1 MRSHRILCRDWMWK
15 KLREYREEEYLML
28 SGIQHFTFCRRQW
41 ALIHIEQQWEENFHT
56 VDGRI
61 MHENAH
67 DGFSCEKRKDTII
80 SRGMPVYSRSMGVSG
95 ICDVVEFKRSKDGVY
110 IKQFDDTFEVM
121 PIEYK
126 RGKPKEDISDILQV
140 AAQVMCLEEMLVC
153 TIEKGALFY
162 GQTRRRME
170 VQVTAELRQQVR
182 DMFVEMHQYYER
194 GYTPRVKKSKACS
207 ACSLKDICLPELER
221 ARSAKAYIVRS
232 LEEESE

>member
-1 MRSHRILCRDWMWK
+1 MK
-15 KLREYREEEYLML
+15 EYKEEDYLML
-28 SGIQHFTFCRRQW
+28 SGIQHFIFCRRQW

-56 VDGRI
+56 MDGRI

-80 SRGMPVYSRSMGVSG
+80 SRGMPVYSGTMGVSG
-95 ICDVVEFKRSKDGVY
+95 ICDIVEFKHSKDGAY
-110 IKQFDDTFEVM
+110 IRKFDDTFEVT

-126 RGKPKEDISDILQV
+126 RGKPKKDASDILQV
-140 AAQVMCLEEMLVC
+140 AAQVMCLEEMLSC

-170 VQVTAELRQQVR
+170 VPVTGELRKQVS
-182 DMFVEMHQYYER
+182 DIFAEMHQYYER

-207 ACSLKDICLPELER
+207 SCSLKDICLPELER
-221 ARSAKAYIVRS
+221 ARSAKSYVKRY
-232 LEEESE
+232 LEEKPE

>member
-1 MRSHRILCRDWMWK
+1 
-15 KLREYREEEYLML
+15 ML
-28 SGIQHFTFCRRQW
+28 SGIQHFIFCRRQW

-56 VDGRI
+56 MDGRI

-80 SRGMPVYSRSMGVSG
+80 SRGMPVHSRTMGVSG
-95 ICDVVEFKRSKDGVY
+95 VCDVVEFKRLEDGAY
-110 IKQFDDTFEVM
+110 IRKFDDTFEVI

-126 RGKPKEDISDILQV
+126 RGKPKKDVSDILQV
-140 AAQVMCLEEMLVC
+140 VAQAMCLEEMLSC

-170 VQVTAELRQQVR
+170 VPVSVELRQQVSGI
-182 DMFVEMHQYYER
+182 FSEMHQYYER
-194 GYTPRVKKSKACS
+194 GYTPRVKKSKVCS
-207 ACSLKDICLPELER
+207 SCSLKDICLPELER
-221 ARSAKAYIVRS
+221 ARSAKSYVKRY